1 MNEQLKTERGRF
13 NAHIQQVNYDEP
25 RPRSLSGWLKYL
37 WAQDNVQILVVV
49 VYLLVVCCVI
59 GR

>member
-1 MNEQLKTERGRF
+1 MRTELKTERGRF
-13 NAHIQQVNYDEP
+13 QAHIRLVNVSNP
-25 RPRSLSGWLKYL
+25 RPSSLIGWLKYL